1 MLGRRGAAGPSSTNA
16 YGIRSMTWLVQ
27 PCLVNEPFSD
37 PGLFIDF
44 RFGRRA
50 LLFDLG
56 DLTPLSPRQL
66 LRVSHAFLSHAHMDH
81 FSGFDRLLRVCLHR
95 TVPLHLFGPA
105 GFGDRV
111 DHKLKAY
118 TLNLLDEHACNFV
131 ITACDFNG
139 DGFDRMCEFRAREG
153 FRQREVSPPRLPP
166 GMLLDEDEF
175 RVAGVVLDHGI
186 PCLAF
191 AFEEKL
197 RVNVWSEGLKSL
209 RLSVGPWLN
218 EAKRAV
224 RRGEPD
230 NSEIVIRQDLSVPL
244 GMLKQHVLRTARGQ
258 KIAYVVDAAYHDRNI
273 DRIVAL
279 AGGADQ
285 LFIEAAFVD
294 GDAEI
299 AAQRK
304 HLTARQAG
312 DIAKRAGA
320 SRLVPFHFS
329 ARYRDQEDRL
339 RSEAERA
346 FRDKPAS
353 NLDGTDRSSLL

>member
-1 MLGRRGAAGPSSTNA
+1 
-16 YGIRSMTWLVQ
+16 
-27 PCLVNEPFSD
+27 
-37 PGLFIDF
+37 
-44 RFGRRA
+44 
-50 LLFDLG
+50 
-56 DLTPLSPRQL
+56 
-66 LRVSHAFLSHAHMDH
+66 MDH

-95 TVPLHLFGPA
+95 TMPLHLIGPA

-118 TLNLLDEHACNFV
+118 TLNLLDEHSSDFV
-131 ITACDFNG
+131 ITACEFNG
-139 DGFDRMCEFRAREG
+139 DGFDRVCEFRAREG
-153 FRQREVSPPRLPP
+153 FRQRDVSSALLPP

-175 RVAGVVLDHGI
+175 RVAAVVLDHGT

-209 RLSVGPWLN
+209 RLGVGPWLN

-230 NSEIVIRQDLSVPL
+230 HSEIVIGHDLSIPL
-244 GMLKQHVLRTARGQ
+244 GVLKQHALRTARGQ

-273 DRIVAL
+273 DSIVAL
-279 AGGADQ
+279 ARGADQ
-285 LFIEAAFVD
+285 LFIEAAFLD
-294 GDAEI
+294 ADAEV
-299 AAQRK
+299 AARRK

-312 DIAKRAGA
+312 HIAKRAVV
-320 SRLVPFHFS
+320 SRFIPFHFS

-346 FRDKPAS
+346 FRDEPAS
-353 NLDGTDRSSLL
+353 HKP